1 MSGRAARALA
11 VTLAGF
17 GGLCFETAVLRALG
31 LVLGNTAASAA
42 LVVGAFVAALGL
54 GGALAARLAGEPSGR
69 AAARGYFATAIAI
82 ALVAGTLGRLPPLAP
97 WPGLAVALLLAGAPG
112 LAMGYAFPRV
122 FDGLSGSRV
131 PALLVACNT
140 LGSVLAAWA
149 TGNVLVPELGL
160 RLCFALA
167 ALAYL
172 LAAWLL
178 RPAVRVPP
186 PAARAAPAANAALP
200 AGAWRLAAASG
211 FVAIG
216 YEVLLLRRLPFFLEG
231 FQPTL
236 SGILA
241 GFLFAMALGAALAA
255 VAGARPAGGRTAA
268 GALVLAVLGAAL
280 GVHEVVGAAVA
291 RQAVG
296 SEFGYQFRIL
306 AAATLAAAPV
316 AVPVG
321 AVVPLLLAGLTGAR
335 SRAAGALFCAQGFGS
350 LGGALLVGQVL
361 PLVAPRGFFVV
372 TPFALALGVVL
383 LAPWRIA
390 LRAVVLLLVAAST
403 ALGLAGPGT
412 PWSPEPPVTGSRY
425 DRADVYVPLAHA
437 CDAGTTAS
445 AVYDRSQH
453 ALVLFTDEFRAAWIG
468 PTTSYMKVLGHLPFL
483 LREELREVAII
494 ALGTGTTADAVC
506 AWPEA
511 RSIHVVEISPAVL
524 SLADR
529 FAGDGPVAGARR
541 ASFAVDPRVVV
552 HLADGRRWLADRRA
566 GSLDLLTME
575 PLLPYAPGTAALYSR
590 EMYALAASRLS
601 ARGLCVQ
608 WVPTHA
614 MPAATYRTLLATFAD
629 AFPYCSAWL
638 VDHATLLVGSHEAH
652 LPDAGALARRFAS
665 ASPHARRTLHEAGLA
680 APHDVAIALVG
691 TALRTSFAG
700 VDLLRDDRPF
710 LERIGY
716 WSAAVR
722 LGFLGGNLAELVR
735 VAEAGLDG
743 AAPPYLAA
751 EPLPGVRR
759 ARLQAA
765 IARSE
770 AGWQPGAA
778 SPGELAA
785 AASAV
790 FASAPGSVLLHQE
803 ALRARRFAIESEL
816 RAQGPA
822 ALADLARRFVR
833 LDPGSAAAQVA
844 SAGDRDDEA
853 SVAAAIARAIAID
866 PTLPATWPEAFGR
879 HLARAPADPR
889 GPLEDVSILP
899 EGEALARE
907 ASGDTPGAVALR
919 AWYGVR
925 VALALA
931 DAARTRPL
939 AEAELRAFGEVADP
953 ASSTAYGEAVRAR
966 GGDLLA
972 ELGPV
977 WRSDLAFPEPLRGE
991 LDGAPARRAALA
1003 ALLAGRRSAD
1013 AAEVLARLLVDTE
1026 LTVRRAAAASLLRS
1040 FGDRV
1045 TYDPEGRGAERERA
1059 ADALRVLVRRRP

>member
-17 GGLCFETAVLRALG
+17 GGLCFESAVLRGLG

-54 GGALAARLAGEPSGR
+54 GGALAARMAGEPSGR
-69 AAARGYFATAIAI
+69 SAARGYFATAIAI
-82 ALVAGTLGRLPPLAP
+82 ALVAWTLGRLPPLPP
-97 WPGLAVALLLAGAPG
+97 WPGLALALLLAGAPG

-122 FDGLSGSRV
+122 FDGVSGSRV

-178 RPAVRVPP
+178 RPAARTPP
-186 PAARAAPAANAALP
+186 PAPSPAEPARSALP
-200 AGAWRLAAASG
+200 AAAVRLAAASG

-241 GFLFAMALGAALAA
+241 GFLFALALGAALAA
-255 VAGARPAGGRTAA
+255 ARPAGARGATW
-268 GALVLAVLGAAL
+268 ALVLAVLGAAL
-280 GVHEVVGAAVA
+280 GVHELVGAAVA

-296 SEFGYQFRIL
+296 SEIGYQFRIL

-321 AVVPLLLAGLTGAR
+321 ALVPLLLAAIPGAR
-335 SRAAGALFCAQGFGS
+335 GRAAGALFCAQGFGS
-350 LGGALLVGQVL
+350 LGGALLVGQLL
-361 PLVAPRGFFVV
+361 PLAAPRAFFVV
-372 TPFALALGVVL
+372 TPFALALGVAL
-383 LAPWRIA
+383 LVPWRLA
-390 LRAVVLLLVAAST
+390 LRGVLLLLVAAST
-403 ALGLAGPGT
+403 ALGLAGPGR

-425 DRADVYVPLAHA
+425 DRAGVYVPLAHA
-437 CDAGTTAS
+437 SDAGTTAS

-483 LREELREVAII
+483 LRDELQEVAIV

-552 HLADGRRWLADRRA
+552 HVADGRRWLADRRE

-590 EMYALAASRLS
+590 EMYALAASRLR

-614 MPAATYRTLLATFAD
+614 MPAASYRTLLATFAD
-629 AFPYCSAWL
+629 VFPHCSAWL

-652 LPDAGALARRFAS
+652 LPDAAALTRRFA
-665 ASPHARRTLHEAGLA
+665 AATPHARRTLHEAGLA

-691 TALRTSFAG
+691 TALRPSFAG
-700 VDLLRDDRPF
+700 VELLRDDRPF

-722 LGFLGGNLAELVR
+722 LGFLGGNLAELAR
-735 VAEAGLDG
+735 VAEAGLDAG
-743 AAPPYLAA
+743 APAYLAA
-751 EPLPGVRR
+751 APLPGVRR

-770 AGWQPGAA
+770 AGWRPGAA
-778 SPGELAA
+778 SPGEVAA

-822 ALADLARRFVR
+822 ALADHARRFAR
-833 LDPGSAAAQVA
+833 LDPGSAAVQVA
-844 SAGDRDDEA
+844 SAGDRDDDA
-853 SVAAAIARAIAID
+853 SVAAAIARALAID

-879 HLARAPADPR
+879 HLARVPADAR
-889 GPLEDVSILP
+889 GPLEDVSLLP
-899 EGEALARE
+899 EGEALVRE

-931 DAARTRPL
+931 EAARTRPL
-939 AEAELRAFGEVADP
+939 VDAELRALGEVADP
-953 ASSTAYGEAVRAR
+953 ASSSAYGDAVRAR

-977 WRSDLAFPEPLRGE
+977 WRGDLAFPELLRGE

-1003 ALLAGRRSAD
+1003 VLLAGRRSAD
-1013 AAEVLARLLVDTE
+1013 AAEVLARLLVDGE

-1045 TYDPEGRGAERERA
+1045 TYDPEGSADERERA